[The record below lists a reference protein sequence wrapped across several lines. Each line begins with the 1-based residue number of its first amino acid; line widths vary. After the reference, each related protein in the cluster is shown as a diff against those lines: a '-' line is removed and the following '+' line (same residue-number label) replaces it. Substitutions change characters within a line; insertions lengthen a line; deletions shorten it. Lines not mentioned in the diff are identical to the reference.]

1 LAIKQRKVEYLE
13 SIIERKNEYTEE
25 RDRLIIKQLEVKI
38 INYFNMFRI
47 PFVVG
52 SFGVCLLAF
61 FRSSKP
67 LYLRLLPL
75 IFLGTFSSMYN
86 YHIGQYGV
94 YRHLDDIYGFLTRL
108 EGDTAVGR
116 EARDFLTQLEEEVE
130 GELERRR
137 ELRRRREIEENG
149 VDEKVTVMDAV
160 RAAREEKKNEAEGKE
175 EEESGRREESKR

>member
-1 LAIKQRKVEYLE
+1 M
-13 SIIERKNEYTEE
+13 
-25 RDRLIIKQLEVKI
+25 IIKQLEVKI
-38 INYFNMFRI
+38 IKYFNMFRI

-137 ELRRRREIEENG
+137 ELRRRREAEENG

-160 RAAREEKKNEAEGKE
+160 RAAREGKKNEAEGKE
-175 EEESGRREESKR
+175 EEDLERREESKR